1 MSARE
6 PGVHVQFEML
16 PVLHGIESAAHG
28 REIYVDEPH
37 VRVRVAGMDKDE
49 WVSPVNEQIKA
60 RFPEEWE
67 QFQKGMEAPKIGTP
81 LHAWGQMTPARIKN
95 LEGFNVFTVEDIA
108 VLPETAIQKIGMGAR
123 KLQEDAR
130 KFLSLSQTSA
140 DVKKLEELE
149 AANKAKDAQLAEQAA
164 AIAALQAQMADLVK
178 PKGKKKVVEEAPE

>member
-95 LEGFNVFTVEDIA
+95 LEGFNVYTVEDIA
-108 VLPETAIQKIGMGAR
+108 VLSETAIQKIGMGAR

-149 AANKAKDAQLAEQAA
+149 KTNAEQAQ
-164 AIAALQAQMADLVK
+164 AIKDLQAQMAELLK
-178 PKGKKKVVEEAPE
+178 PKGKKKPPPDEELAA